1 MAKQARNTFG
11 AMSSA
16 LRSLGFVS
24 ARRGESVVFTYPNGG
39 PVILLP
45 AYKSGEAVKPI
56 HRMMVKKQLM
66 DAGLLKA
73 GTVPMIGYA
82 KTAPEPKAARKSNA
96 SAKRSS
102 SPRSWTTTLEMV
114 KSICPKSRSS
124 PARIL
129 LKPTS

>member
-11 AMSSA
+11 AMSST
-16 LRSLGFVS
+16 LRSLGFVL

-66 DAGLLKA
+66 DAGLMNA
-73 GTVPMIGYA
+73 GMVPMIDDA
-82 KTAPEPKAARKSNA
+82 RAAPRPKAARKPRA
-96 SAKRSS
+96 SGKN
-102 SPRSWTTTLEMV
+102 T
-114 KSICPKSRSS
+114 
-124 PARIL
+124 
-129 LKPTS
+129 

>member
-1 MAKQARNTFG
+1 MAEHARNTFG
-11 AMSSA
+11 AMRSA

-24 ARRGESVVFTYPNGG
+24 DRRGQSVVFTYPNGG

-66 DAGLLKA
+66 DAGLVKA

-82 KTAPEPKAARKSNA
+82 KAAPKPKAARKSKA
-96 SAKRSS
+96 SPKRST
-102 SPRSWTTTLEMV
+102 SPR
-114 KSICPKSRSS
+114 RGQ
-124 PARIL
+124 
-129 LKPTS
+129 